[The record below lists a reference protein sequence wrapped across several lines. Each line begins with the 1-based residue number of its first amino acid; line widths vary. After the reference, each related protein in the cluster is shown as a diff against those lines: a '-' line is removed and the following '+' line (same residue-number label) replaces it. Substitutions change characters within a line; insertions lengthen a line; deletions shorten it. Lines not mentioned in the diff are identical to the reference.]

1 MIKKNI
7 LWSFLSGVLPLLVG
21 VFIFPLIVHAYG
33 TERFGILAISW
44 ALVGYFS
51 LFDMGLSRA
60 LTQVISDRVAKKLD
74 ETETVEITFT
84 AFRIMWC
91 LGVLG
96 GAALWGIAPWL
107 VNKIL
112 SDASAIKQETI
123 TLFTI
128 VSVSIP
134 FVVHTAALRGVMEA
148 LHLFKQAS
156 LIRLVLGL
164 GTFLGPYIATFY
176 SSSLEYA
183 ALALVL
189 VRLVG
194 WLLHLY
200 VVRNSNFLKNKSS
213 KFNYK
218 WLRQLLAFGGWMS
231 VSNVIG
237 PLMVYLDRF
246 LIAALLG
253 ASAVS
258 YYVAPYE
265 VVTKLW
271 LIPASFTGVLFPIF
285 AKEWEVNP
293 SVAANILNKG
303 IVYVLILLYPAVLII
318 SIFSNEWLSLWLGTE
333 FSFNGSN
340 LVRWL
345 SAGVLVNA
353 VTQILFAKIQG
364 AGRAD
369 WTAKLHLA
377 ELVPY
382 WIFLWVALKLF
393 GLQGAALAWFLRVTV
408 DAVGMAY
415 AVGKLNTLN
424 YARIKMPMLALSV
437 GLIPILLPIL
447 VENYIFRFSLIII
460 TGLIYGFIVWKRLVK
475 DGLSIKELKRL

>member
-1 MIKKNI
+1 
-7 LWSFLSGVLPLLVG
+7 
-21 VFIFPLIVHAYG
+21 
-33 TERFGILAISW
+33 
-44 ALVGYFS
+44 
-51 LFDMGLSRA
+51 
-60 LTQVISDRVAKKLD
+60 
-74 ETETVEITFT
+74 
-84 AFRIMWC
+84 
-91 LGVLG
+91 
-96 GAALWGIAPWL
+96 
-107 VNKIL
+107 
-112 SDASAIKQETI
+112 
-123 TLFTI
+123 
-128 VSVSIP
+128 
-134 FVVHTAALRGVMEA
+134 
-148 LHLFKQAS
+148 
-156 LIRLVLGL
+156 
-164 GTFLGPYIATFY
+164 
-176 SSSLEYA
+176 
-183 ALALVL
+183 
-189 VRLVG
+189 
-194 WLLHLY
+194 LLHLY